1 MPRAASAAVPAT
13 GSSVPVSRGSSS
25 SLSFRTSVFSSGPI
39 YFFRRSDATVTK
51 YDVPDQAA
59 EKERL
64 AAAQEKSIEQLNR
77 LADKCR
83 EEAGDE
89 AAVLFETHAMFVE
102 DEDYV
107 QAVMDTLE
115 EEGCNAEY
123 AVQCAGEQFAAM
135 FAAMDDAYMQ
145 ARAADIRDVT
155 ARILNN
161 LMGVV
166 EGGIDSDVPVVLAAD
181 DLAPSETLQLDKS
194 KIGFM
199 TQGGSGNS
207 HTAILARTMGI
218 PAICGLGESLKTE
231 MEGRTVYIDGETGK
245 VALEPDELTLT
256 AYNAKLK
263 KQQEMKVLMDTMK
276 GQKDVTLDG
285 REILVYCN
293 IGSPDDL
300 PAVLN
305 NDGQGIGLFRSE
317 FLYLKASDFPDE
329 DTQFRAYKAVAEGLN
344 GKRVVIRTLDI
355 GADKQVSYFDMKK
368 EENPALGVRAIRICL
383 NRPEIFRTQLRA
395 LYRASAYGK
404 VAIMFPMITSVWEV
418 KECKRACAKVMEELK
433 AEGIPFNPETEIGI
447 MIETPASIFVADA
460 LAKEVDFFSVGTNDL
475 TQYTLACDR
484 QANDLGKFFDP
495 HHPAVLR
502 AIKIAADA
510 AHAAGI
516 WIGIC
521 GELGADVSLLET
533 FLAIGIDELS
543 VSPSSVLPLRAA
555 IRKSIA
561 KTCTLEKLES

>member
-1 MPRAASAAVPAT
+1 MILLQ
-13 GSSVPVSRGSSS
+13 GKGVSKG
-25 SLSFRTSVFSSGPI
+25 VVSGPV

-51 YDVPDQAA
+51 YDADLEA
-59 EKERL
+59 EKARL
-64 AAAQEKSIEQLNR
+64 ADAQQKSIAQLEK

-83 EEAGDE
+83 EEAGEE

-107 QAVMDTLE
+107 ECVMEALE
-115 EEGCNAEY
+115 SEGCNAEY
-123 AVQCAGEQFAAM
+123 AVQQAGEQFAAM

-155 ARILNN
+155 GRIINN
-161 LMGVV
+161 LLGVI
-166 EGGIDSDVPVVLAAD
+166 EGGIDSEVPVVLAAD

-194 KIGFM
+194 KILGFV

-218 PAICGLGESLKTE
+218 PAICGMGDQLKKE
-231 MEGRTVYIDGETGK
+231 MEGRTCYIDGETGK
-245 VALEPDELTLT
+245 FVIEPDELTLT
-256 AYNAKLK
+256 AFEAKRK
-263 KQQEMKVLMDTMK
+263 KQLELKQLMETMK
-276 GQKDVTLDG
+276 GKEDVTLDG
-285 REILVYCN
+285 RELMVYCN
-293 IGSPDDL
+293 IGSPDDVA
-300 PAVLN
+300 AVQA

-317 FLYLKASDFPDE
+317 FLYLKATDYPTE
-329 DTQFRAYKAVAEGLN
+329 EAQFQAYKAVAAAMN

-355 GADKQVSYFDMKK
+355 GADKQVDYFEMKK

-418 KECKRACAKVMEELK
+418 RECKRACQKVMQELDK
-433 AEGIPFNPETEIGI
+433 EGIPYNPDTEIGI
-447 MIETPASIFVADA
+447 MIETPASVFVADA

-502 AIKIAADA
+502 ALKMATDA
-510 AHAAGI
+510 AHKAGI

-521 GELGADVSLLET
+521 GELGADLTLLDT

-543 VSPSSVLPLRAA
+543 VSPSSVLPLRAK
-555 IRKSIA
+555 IRQSIA
-561 KTCTLEKLES
+561 KTATLEKLES